1 MLSYWIVTVGKLFY
15 AGGLYREITNEK
27 DFSMEFVSNQDH
39 AFQILSEEA
48 AIRIADQTG
57 GTYFKVEVT
66 EEEFDR
72 VLAKHEELY
81 KTSRKRGI
89 IIP

>member
-1 MLSYWIVTVGKLFY
+1 MLKYWIVTVGKLFY
-15 AGGLYREITNEK
+15 AGGLYRDITEK
-27 DFSMEFVSNQDH
+27 DFSMEFVSNKDY

-57 GTYFKVEVT
+57 GSYFKVEVT
-66 EEEFDR
+66 EEEFDK

-81 KTSRKRGI
+81 KTSRKRGR